1 MMQQGNGFE
10 QRMERLDALIQ
21 ETETFTDPAARAVTE
36 EVVQALLELHGSS
49 IERMLEIVVAA
60 GDAGEPIMA
69 EIIADDKTRNL
80 LLLHGLHP
88 VAMEE
93 RVRQA
98 LDRVRPYMASHG
110 GYVELRGIE
119 EGVVYL
125 RLEGSCHGCPSSL
138 LTLQLSIE
146 KEIMA
151 LAPDVAGIEVEGL
164 AEAPTAP
171 QTIAPDG
178 FVPIASFA
186 TVGMDG

>member
-1 MMQQGNGFE
+1 MQKGNGFE
-10 QRMERLDALIQ
+10 QKMERLDALIQ
-21 ETETFTDPAARAVTE
+21 EIETFADPAARAVAE
-36 EVVQALLELHGSS
+36 EVVQALLELHGGG

-60 GDAGEPIMA
+60 GDAGQPIMA
-69 EIIADDKTRNL
+69 GIVADDKTRHL

-88 VAMEE
+88 IAMED

-110 GYVELRGIE
+110 GYVELRGIDD
-119 EGVVYL
+119 GIVHL

-146 KEIMA
+146 KEIMD

-164 AEAPTAP
+164 AEATAAP
-171 QTIAPDG
+171 PPIAPDG

-186 TVGMDG
+186 AMGMDG

>member
-1 MMQQGNGFE
+1 MHQGNGFE
-10 QRMERLDALIQ
+10 QRMKRLDALIH
-21 ETETFTDPAARAVTE
+21 EIETFTDPTARSVAE
-36 EVVQALLELHGSS
+36 EVVQALLELHGGG
-49 IERMLEIVVAA
+49 IERMLEIVAA
-60 GDAGEPIMA
+60 GDAGQPILT
-69 EIIADDKTRNL
+69 EIATDDTTRNL

-88 VAMEE
+88 VSMED

-119 EGVVYL
+119 DGVVHL

-146 KEIMA
+146 KEIMD

-164 AEAPTAP
+164 AEAAAP
-171 QTIAPDG
+171 PIAPDG

-186 TVGMDG
+186 AMGMDG

>member
-1 MMQQGNGFE
+1 MHQGNGFE
-10 QRMERLDALIQ
+10 QRMGRLDALIH
-21 ETETFTDPAARAVTE
+21 EIEAFTDPKAREVAE
-36 EVVQALLELHGSS
+36 GVVQALLELHGEG
-49 IERMLEIVVAA
+49 IERILEIVDAA
-60 GDAGEPIMA
+60 GDAGQPIIDEIATDTMA
-69 EIIADDKTRNL
+69 RHL

-88 VAMEE
+88 VVMED

-110 GYVELRGIE
+110 GFVELLGIE
-119 EGVVYL
+119 DGIVHL

-146 KEIMA
+146 KEIMD

-164 AEAPTAP
+164 AEQPVAPNIP
-171 QTIAPDG
+171 PDG

-186 TVGMDG
+186 AMGMDG

>member
-1 MMQQGNGFE
+1 MQQGKGFE

-21 ETETFTDPAARAVTE
+21 EIETFTDPAARSVAE
-36 EVVQALLELHGSS
+36 EVVQALLELHGGS

-60 GDAGEPIMA
+60 GDSGQPIME
-69 EIIADDKTRNL
+69 EILTDDTTRNL

-88 VAMEE
+88 VAMED

-119 EGVVYL
+119 DGVVHL

-146 KEIMA
+146 KEIMD

-164 AEAPTAP
+164 AEAPAAP
-171 QTIAPDG
+171 QSTAPDG

-186 TVGMDG
+186 AMGMDG

>member
-1 MMQQGNGFE
+1 MQKGNGFE
-10 QRMERLDALIQ
+10 QKMERLDALIQ
-21 ETETFTDPAARAVTE
+21 EIETFADPATRAVAE
-36 EVVQALLELHGSS
+36 EVVQALLELHGGG

-60 GDAGEPIMA
+60 GDAGQPIMA
-69 EIIADDKTRNL
+69 GIVADDKTRNL

-88 VAMEE
+88 IALED

-110 GYVELRGIE
+110 GYVELRSIE
-119 EGVVYL
+119 DGVVHL

-146 KEIMA
+146 KEIMD

-164 AEAPTAP
+164 AEATAAP
-171 QTIAPDG
+171 PPIAPDG

-186 TVGMDG
+186 AMGMDG